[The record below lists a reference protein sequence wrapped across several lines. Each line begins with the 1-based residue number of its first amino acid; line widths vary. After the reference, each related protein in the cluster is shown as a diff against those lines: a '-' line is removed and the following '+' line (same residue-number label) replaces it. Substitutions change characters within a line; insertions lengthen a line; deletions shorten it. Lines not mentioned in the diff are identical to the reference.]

1 MTSQATAKDKTIS
14 ELRLASSDSSNS
26 QDRESLTA
34 KEDQIENMEIDFNKL
49 RSELERTQKS
59 LSAAEESLKE
69 KETANEA
76 LQEQLSA
83 AQKEL
88 EATNTKMVEEATRHS
103 ALESQLAAAKEEL
116 DVVRSDIK
124 MKNAQITSLDKD
136 HYTLKTMYRDAEAKS
151 QESSRTALTKG
162 REAQDLEDALAEAK
176 RNASQLEAEREDLKI
191 KLERAL
197 TENRKLTG
205 GANASSDHDEVD
217 ELEDAERM
225 RLRERV
231 RVLEEQLDAER
242 KRQPNHHHG
251 ESQPPSTTQTRH
263 NRGMSMVSEGSFLSD
278 DADFGEMMKQQM
290 AAARDKEEAAAE
302 ERRRA
307 EMERLERIRE
317 VKRGLEKWKGWRMDL
332 TLVGGSPHGLGEM
345 FEV

>member
-1 MTSQATAKDKTIS
+1 
-14 ELRLASSDSSNS
+14 
-26 QDRESLTA
+26 
-34 KEDQIENMEIDFNKL
+34 MEIDLNKL

-59 LSAAEESLKE
+59 LSTAEQSLKE
-69 KETANEA
+69 KEYANEA

-83 AQKEL
+83 AQRGL
-88 EATNTKMVEEATRHS
+88 EAASTKISEEATQHS
-103 ALESQLAAAKEEL
+103 ALMSQLAAAKEEL
-116 DVVRSDIK
+116 EITKSDIK
-124 MKNAQITSLDKD
+124 KKNAQITNLDKD

-151 QESSRTALTKG
+151 QESSRTAITKA

-197 TENRKLTG
+197 AENRKLTG
-205 GANASSDHDEVD
+205 GANASSDRDEVD
-217 ELEDAERM
+217 ELEDAERK

-231 RVLEEQLDAER
+231 RALEEQLDAER
-242 KRQPNHHHG
+242 KRQPHH
-251 ESQPPSTTQTRH
+251 EPQPPSATPTRH

-278 DADFGEMMKQQM
+278 DADFGELMKQQM
-290 AAARDKEEAAAE
+290 AAARDKEEATAE
-302 ERRRA
+302 ERKRA
-307 EMERLERIRE
+307 EMERLERIRD